1 MKLDP
6 SKTAL
11 LTLDLQQGI
20 LAMGDGYDSVIPN
33 ASKLVEFARAKQYLL
48 IHIGLGFS
56 EGHPE
61 ISDADTPFL
70 QAKQNNLFAKGSP
83 SAEFHS
89 TIFQPGDLVI
99 YKQRVSAF
107 TENHLNLTLRSRGI
121 ENLVLF
127 GISTSGIVL
136 STVTRAFDMDYK
148 MTIIADAC
156 FDGEAE
162 VHKILTENIFPK
174 RGTVSTT
181 DKFISEQK

>member
-20 LAMGDGYDSVIPN
+20 LSMADGYDSVIPN
-33 ASKLVEFARAKQYLL
+33 ASKLVELARTKQYLL
-48 IHIGLGFS
+48 IHVGLGFS

-61 ISDADTPFL
+61 VSAVDTPFL
-70 QAKQNNLFAKGSP
+70 QAKQNNLFVKGSP
-83 SAEFHS
+83 SADFHS
-89 TIFQPGDLVI
+89 AIIQPNDLVI
-99 YKQRVSAF
+99 YKQRAGAF

-136 STVTRAFDMDYK
+136 ATVTRAFDMDYK

-156 FDGEAE
+156 FDGDPE
-162 VHKILTENIFPK
+162 VHKVLTEKIFPK
-174 RGTVSTT
+174 RGTVTTT
-181 DKFISEQK
+181 DSFIAEQK